1 VLETTVPA
9 AQMDAQT
16 VDARYRDPPGA
27 SPEPVRVGH
36 PPEPS
41 VAGAADKATSLA
53 RWKSSRRQLLD
64 SDG

>member
-1 VLETTVPA
+1 MIASRESELLETSH
-9 AQMDAQT
+9 
-16 VDARYRDPPGA
+16 RDPSGESPG
-27 SPEPVRVGH
+27 PVRVGH